1 MKILVFGKYDAEYSR
16 NAVLIEGLRRTG
28 VQVIECRVS
37 PIGVLW
43 PLRLLAK
50 YIMMRSQYDAML
62 VAFPGQ
68 EVMVLA
74 RLLTRRPIVFDAFTS
89 HYEGYVE
96 DRAIVTPSSLRARW
110 LAFIDKVACTWSD
123 AVLTDTSQHA
133 QYLHKRYGIPLPRIT
148 AVFVGT
154 LLQPVT
160 IPERHAAEFIIHF
173 HGSNVPLQ
181 GIDVIWRAMRRL
193 WNERVRFQM
202 IGPFVVPNEL
212 RDRVSHISRVPFS
225 DLATYM
231 THADVCLGI
240 FGVTSKASR
249 VIPNKV
255 FEAITAG
262 RPVITGDSPAIREL
276 LDDES
281 AVLVPMGDADA
292 LARAIISLRDDA
304 MRRDAIVTHAHQ
316 RLSERATPE
325 ILGRQVANLFQS
337 LL

>member
-212 RDRVSHISRVPFS
+212 RALGEVDLRLRGPLERVARPDVHPQ
-225 DLATYM
+225 LA
-231 THADVCLGI
+231 AP
-240 FGVTSKASR
+240 S
-249 VIPNKV
+249 
-255 FEAITAG
+255 
-262 RPVITGDSPAIREL
+262 
-276 LDDES
+276 
-281 AVLVPMGDADA
+281 
-292 LARAIISLRDDA
+292 
-304 MRRDAIVTHAHQ
+304 
-316 RLSERATPE
+316 RATKRSARGSSSSS
-325 ILGRQVANLFQS
+325 GRSRQWRSQKPMTAREDFMSWRAVDGVGAPAGDRRT
-337 LL
+337 